1 VFESAPSTGP
11 IPDKS
16 FTTDIAM
23 MIDIRTEL
31 DGTMKIHRFK
41 EILDSLA
48 MAELGKAMT
57 SIAAA
62 GTS

>member
-1 VFESAPSTGP
+1 
-11 IPDKS
+11 
-16 FTTDIAM
+16 M

-57 SIAAA
+57 SSAAA